1 MSAWCFRSSMKRWGN
16 NGISPSILQF
26 HDRGAA
32 AAFVLRRELVAGD
45 ERMVL
50 EKCGDGAPELPGAVA
65 VDDTDRML
73 IRHRRF
79 IEKFLEPRNRFVDRL
94 PNHVQFRQRSF
105 ARLQI
110 DVHSHACGWG

>member
-32 AAFVLRRELVAGD
+32 AAFVLRRELGAGD

-73 IRHRRF
+73 IRPRRF
-79 IEKFLEPRNRFVDRL
+79 IQKFLETRDGLIDRL
-94 PNHVQFRQRSF
+94 TNDVQFRERAF

-110 DVHSHACGWG
+110 DVHPDRR